1 MFAFGNY
8 GKGLKGLYSFSF
20 GPELTCTSAGKLLV
34 PEHCTW
40 GTWDMRQGNLSLH
53 RWNDQDRA
61 SKVWRQAV
69 KTLSWHSFPIL
80 LGGNTFFF
88 LLFSAI
94 NMLLRRCMEQLVQTV
109 DRLWLRPGFVVKHS
123 LCFSSTCQESSRPR
137 YFRHSLQWWRDW
149 AVWQSFKNKQTSCA
163 YFPNFAQRARQGE
176 TTKSDL
182 QRTECRSILHG
193 PTNSGGDDS
202 NVWAHLLVIRLK
214 TFQQF
219 SWYLLE
225 KYPKYT
231 RVLLHFVQKNHGWC
245 CRRVA
250 LCEHDISLWS
260 GKTSCQS
267 LYLLQSLGWNGET
280 FRSGWSSWHVGTLEN
295 TQKMN
300 PLWPNYSL
308 DTMGFLKYINH
319 HNFWTKEEVEEE
331 ERRSG
336 WQLVGRGITENIPY
350 EQSKIPRFFT
360 KFYGEP
366 PGIMIVQKPLIFQD
380 TIYNTDDTPLRLILL
395 QFSQRRP

>member
-163 YFPNFAQRARQGE
+163 FFPQLRPTCSPRWSHKKRPSKNWMSIYPAWTYQFRWRCKQRVS
-176 TTKSDL
+176 T
-182 QRTECRSILHG
+182 
-193 PTNSGGDDS
+193 
-202 NVWAHLLVIRLK
+202 LLG
-214 TFQQF
+214 
-219 SWYLLE
+219 Y
-225 KYPKYT
+225 
-231 RVLLHFVQKNHGWC
+231 
-245 CRRVA
+245 
-250 LCEHDISLWS
+250 
-260 GKTSCQS
+260 
-267 LYLLQSLGWNGET
+267 
-280 FRSGWSSWHVGTLEN
+280 
-295 TQKMN
+295 
-300 PLWPNYSL
+300 
-308 DTMGFLKYINH
+308 
-319 HNFWTKEEVEEE
+319 
-331 ERRSG
+331 
-336 WQLVGRGITENIPY
+336 
-350 EQSKIPRFFT
+350 
-360 KFYGEP
+360 
-366 PGIMIVQKPLIFQD
+366 
-380 TIYNTDDTPLRLILL
+380 
-395 QFSQRRP
+395 